1 MMKVGYFADGP
12 WSQKAIEIITDSVLF
27 EVVFIV
33 PRFDTQD
40 PVLKKWAAKLEVPFL
55 PSENVNSPEFIALID
70 GYKPDLLVSMS
81 FNQILKK
88 DIIAYPPKGFINCH
102 AGALPFYRGRNPLNW
117 VLINGENTFGI
128 TVHYVDEGIDTGDII
143 EQKHYPISTHDT
155 YSSLLNI
162 AVTECGEILLSAM
175 QKISEDKVMRITQ
188 QDIHPVGTYFGMRTV
203 GDENVDF
210 NWPLVRIF
218 NFIRAISSPGPGAR
232 FWVER
237 VEYAIEEAVLIPDA
251 VTYIATVGEVIGRH
265 VEGVV
270 VKAGD
275 SALLIKKIR
284 RVGGTHESK
293 VFIPIFR
300 LGTRLKSWPQATY
313 RVIDNE
319 L

>member
-1 MMKVGYFADGP
+1 MIKVGYFADGP
-12 WSQKAIEIITDSVLF
+12 WSHKAIELISGSELF
-27 EVVFIV
+27 DVVFIV

-40 PVLKKWAAKLEVPFL
+40 PVLKKWADRLKIPFL
-55 PSENVNSPEFIALID
+55 PTENVNSAEFIALID

-88 DIIAYPPKGFINCH
+88 DIIAYAPKGFINCH

-143 EQKHYPISTHDT
+143 EQKHFPISTHDT

-162 AVTECGEILLSAM
+162 AVTECGEILLSSM
-175 QKISEDKVMRITQ
+175 QKISENKVKRITQ
-188 QDIHPVGTYFGMRTV
+188 KDIHPVGTYFGMRTF

-210 NWPLVRIF
+210 NWPSVRIF

-232 FWVER
+232 FWVGR

-265 VEGVV
+265 VEGVI

-284 RVGGTHESK
+284 RVGGTNESK

-300 LGTRLKSWPQATY
+300 VGTRLKSLSQGTY